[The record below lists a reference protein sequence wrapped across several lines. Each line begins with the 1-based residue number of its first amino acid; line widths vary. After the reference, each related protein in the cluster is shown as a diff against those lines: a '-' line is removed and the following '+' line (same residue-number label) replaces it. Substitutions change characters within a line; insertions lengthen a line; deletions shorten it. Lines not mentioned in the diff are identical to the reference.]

1 MIKYTVI
8 LIFVSLI
15 FLTGCGTPND
25 PDSITGGDGGYK
37 IVSKYKTSG
46 FAQDVVVKDTLVYI
60 AQGEGGLEIINSADP
75 ASPKL
80 ILNLTEGCRGYSSK
94 IALLDTVVYIASGAF
109 GITVVD
115 VSDPFNPYMT
125 INNRTIKPGKDFC
138 LYRNFLLTAVSEE
151 GIWIAEISNPSYPN
165 PISQLGSPGYVQG
178 ISCSSD
184 SNYMLAAIGEM
195 GLAFYDISELQT
207 GTGNYP
213 LIKVVDTDGY
223 AENVCINPGMPIAY
237 VASGKGGL
245 AIIDYSDS
253 LDIKLAGKFDTGG
266 YAKEVF
272 YQSGKVYIT
281 TELRGLQIID
291 VSNPSAPYR
300 IGTIQTGYAKGV
312 TADDHFIYVA
322 DEDEGLIIISIPD

>member
-60 AQGEGGLEIINSADP
+60 AQGEGGLGIINASDP
-75 ASPKL
+75 SSPKL
-80 ILNLTEGCRGYSSK
+80 LANLIEGCRGYSSK
-94 IALLDTVVYIASGAF
+94 IAQLDSIIYIASGLF
-109 GITVVD
+109 GITMINVA
-115 VSDPFNPYMT
+115 DPNNPEFF
-125 INNRTIKPGKDFC
+125 NNRNLKPGKDFC
-138 LYRNFLLTAVSEE
+138 IYKKFLLIAVSEE
-151 GIWIAEISNPSYPN
+151 GVWIADNSDPFHPN
-165 PISQLGSPGYVQG
+165 PTSPLTPPGYAQG
-178 ISCSSD
+178 VACSSD
-184 SNYMLAAIGEM
+184 SNYILVAVGEM
-195 GLAFYDISELQT
+195 GLAFYDISQLQT

-253 LDIKLAGKFDTGG
+253 LDIKLASKFDTGG